1 MTIKIKSIEALATYS
16 VRHPVLRT
24 GKPQESCRFEG
35 DDLDTT
41 HHLGLFVNEQLV
53 GVVTLMRMNHSFFQD
68 QIQFQMRGMAVLPE
82 FQGKGLGA
90 QLVLKAEEYVRNQ
103 ASTILWFNARESAV
117 LFYKKMKFNTIG
129 VPFEIK
135 EISRHYVMFKALAS

>member
-1 MTIKIKSIEALATYS
+1 MTIKIKPIEALATYS

-53 GVVTLMRMNHSFFQD
+53 GVVTLMRMNHSLFQD

-135 EISRHYVMFKALAS
+135 EIGRHYVMFKALAS